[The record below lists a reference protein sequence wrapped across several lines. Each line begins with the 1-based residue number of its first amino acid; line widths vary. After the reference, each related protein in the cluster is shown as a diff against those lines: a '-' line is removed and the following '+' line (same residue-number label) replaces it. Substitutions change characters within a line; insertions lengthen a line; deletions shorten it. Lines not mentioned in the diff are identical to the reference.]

1 MFAHDFCR
9 FLRPDN
15 FIFRISQYESVSKS
29 QSVSV
34 KPRMCCRVLSVQ
46 NLCLKGLC
54 VQSCARQ
61 YCFWAVIFIYSGDLL
76 QCKFIC
82 ICVFFVNILT
92 SELYI

>member
-46 NLCLKGLC
+46 NLCLKGF
-54 VQSCARQ
+54 VRAIMCAPVL
-61 YCFWAVIFIYSGDLL
+61 FWAVIFICSDALL

-82 ICVFFVNILT
+82 IYVFFVNILI

>member
-1 MFAHDFCR
+1 MFAHYFCR

-46 NLCLKGLC
+46 NLCLKGF
-54 VQSCARQ
+54 VRAIMCAPVLFLGCYIYLFR
-61 YCFWAVIFIYSGDLL
+61 CFVI
-76 QCKFIC
+76 
-82 ICVFFVNILT
+82 V
-92 SELYI
+92 

>member
-1 MFAHDFCR
+1 MFAHYFCR

-46 NLCLKGLC
+46 NLCLKGF
-54 VQSCARQ
+54 VRAIMCATVLFLGCYIYLFR
-61 YCFWAVIFIYSGDLL
+61 CFVI
-76 QCKFIC
+76 
-82 ICVFFVNILT
+82 V
-92 SELYI
+92 

>member
-9 FLRPDN
+9 FLRPDD

-46 NLCLKGLC
+46 NLCLKLCACNHVRASIVFGLLYLSILVIC
-54 VQSCARQ
+54 CSVNL
-61 YCFWAVIFIYSGDLL
+61 YVFVCFF
-76 QCKFIC
+76 C
-82 ICVFFVNILT
+82 
-92 SELYI
+92 